1 MILQALKSV
10 LLLGLSPSSKTV
22 ESLENEI
29 LWNLRRSTV
38 SQHFSVLHVYNE
50 IKGTTMHKK
59 IVAEIVSSI
68 ERRWV
73 EIVEVKDVVSL
84 LKYATYFNPKFIEKI
99 EDVMVEMV
107 EGFNQEEQT
116 KVQIIHCLLVI
127 SINNFPYFFHS

>member
-1 MILQALKSV
+1 MLV
-10 LLLGLSPSSKTV
+10 LGLSPSSKTV

-73 EIVEVKDVVSL
+73 EIIEVKDVVSL
-84 LKYATYFNPKFIEKI
+84 LKYATYFNPKFIEKM

-107 EGFNQEEQT
+107 ALKEGFNQEEQT

>member
-1 MILQALKSV
+1 
-10 LLLGLSPSSKTV
+10 
-22 ESLENEI
+22 
-29 LWNLRRSTV
+29 
-38 SQHFSVLHVYNE
+38 
-50 IKGTTMHKK
+50 MHKK

-73 EIVEVKDVVSL
+73 EIIEVKDVVSL
-84 LKYATYFNPKFIEKI
+84 LKYATYFNPKFIEKM

-107 EGFNQEEQT
+107 ALKEGFNQEEQT

>member
-1 MILQALKSV
+1 MYRPRGLTKSLFLFLFSNLFGFNCILLIYLSLILQALKSV

-59 IVAEIVSSI
+59 IVAEIVSNI

-73 EIVEVKDVVSL
+73 EIIEVKDVVSL
-84 LKYATYFNPKFIEKI
+84 LKYATYFNPKFIF
-99 EDVMVEMV
+99 D
-107 EGFNQEEQT
+107 F
-116 KVQIIHCLLVI
+116 
-127 SINNFPYFFHS
+127 

>member
-1 MILQALKSV
+1 
-10 LLLGLSPSSKTV
+10 LLVLGLSPSSKTV

-73 EIVEVKDVVSL
+73 EIIEVKDVVSL
-84 LKYATYFNPKFIEKI
+84 LKYATYFNPKFIEKM

-107 EGFNQEEQT
+107 ALKEGFNQEEQT